1 MRTKFAFAL
10 IALIAGLILFSAA
23 CAKPPVVEAPRALSP
38 EQAIVPKPLKVE
50 RQNGVF
56 ALDSAGRIAVPAED
70 AEIESTARYLSDRL
84 RTAFGLEL
92 QVTDV
97 PPGEAEPLLILGRGD
112 RPELGPE
119 GYELS
124 VTPAAVT
131 IEANGPAGVFY
142 GVQTLLQLLP
152 PEAFGSTRS
161 DRRPLTV
168 PCVRIEDKPRL
179 PWRGMMLD
187 VSRHFF
193 PKEYVKSFIDGL
205 ARHKMNTFHWHL
217 VDDQGWRLEI
227 KKHPRLTEIGAWR
240 VDRED
245 RHWNERQ
252 AQQPGEKATY
262 GGFYTQDDVRE
273 ILAYAASRRVTVVPE
288 IEMPGHCLSA
298 LAAYPG
304 LSCTGGPFTVP
315 PGGVW
320 PNKDVYCPG
329 NEKTFKFLE
338 DVLTEVVALF
348 PGDYIHIGG
357 DEVDRSTWKAC
368 PKCQARMKAEGL
380 RTEEEL
386 QSWFT
391 RRVERFLNSKGKK
404 LIGWD
409 EILEGGLA
417 PNAAVMSWRGN
428 EGGIAAAKA
437 GHTVVMTPT
446 SHCYF
451 DYYQGD
457 PAIEPP
463 AIGGYLPLSKVY
475 SFEPVPAELTAEESL
490 FIIGA
495 QANLWSE
502 YIPTP
507 EHAGYMV
514 HPRIAAMAEAG
525 WTARD
530 ARDWT
535 DFIARLETQLL
546 RYEAAGVP
554 YARSLFAVKY
564 FSAPDAIAKTARLG
578 MEAEISRPD
587 IHFTLDGTDPAA
599 GSKTYAAPLTLK
611 KETTVKAGVFLK
623 DKLRGPVTETRF
635 LPHLAL
641 GRELRLQFPFQP
653 RYGAGGPGALL
664 DGLRGGMSRV
674 DERWQGFEGDDLVAT
689 IDLGRKTKIREVET
703 GFIQDSGSWIFLP
716 RSVEV
721 AVSDDGKDFRVVRTE
736 ALAVRDGESGVCAET
751 VRLETGK
758 MRTRFVRVT
767 AVSIHTGPKGHSAEG
782 QKAWLFADEIVVR

>member
-1 MRTKFAFAL
+1 
-10 IALIAGLILFSAA
+10 
-23 CAKPPVVEAPRALSP
+23 V
-38 EQAIVPKPLKVE
+38 
-50 RQNGVF
+50 
-56 ALDSAGRIAVPAED
+56 
-70 AEIESTARYLSDRL
+70 
-84 RTAFGLEL
+84 
-92 QVTDV
+92 
-97 PPGEAEPLLILGRGD
+97 
-112 RPELGPE
+112 
-119 GYELS
+119 
-124 VTPAAVT
+124 
-131 IEANGPAGVFY
+131 
-142 GVQTLLQLLP
+142 
-152 PEAFGSTRS
+152 
-161 DRRPLTV
+161 TV

-179 PWRGMMLD
+179 PWRGMLLD

-193 PKEYVKSFIDGL
+193 PKEFVKSFIDGL
-205 ARHKMNTFHWHL
+205 AMHKMNTFHWHL

-227 KKHPRLTEIGAWR
+227 KKFPRLTEIGAWR
-240 VDRED
+240 VDRENLN
-245 RHWNERQ
+245 WNERP

-273 ILAYAASRRVTVVPE
+273 ILAYAASRHVTVVPE

-298 LAAYPG
+298 LAAYPE

-357 DEVDRSTWKAC
+357 DEVDKSTWKTC

-386 QSWFT
+386 QSWFI
-391 RRVERFLNSKGKK
+391 RRIERFLNSKGKK

-437 GHTVVMTPT
+437 GHAVVMTPT

-457 PAIEPP
+457 AAVEPL

-475 SFEPVPAELTAEESL
+475 AFEPVPTELSVEQSA

-507 EHAGYMV
+507 EHARYMI
-514 HPRIAAMAEAG
+514 HPRIAAMAETG
-525 WTARD
+525 WTVRD
-530 ARDWT
+530 GRDWAG
-535 DFIARLETQLL
+535 FIERLETQLL

-554 YARSLFAVKY
+554 YARSMF
-564 FSAPDAIAKTARLG
+564 
-578 MEAEISRPD
+578 
-587 IHFTLDGTDPAA
+587 
-599 GSKTYAAPLTLK
+599 
-611 KETTVKAGVFLK
+611 
-623 DKLRGPVTETRF
+623 
-635 LPHLAL
+635 
-641 GRELRLQFPFQP
+641 
-653 RYGAGGPGALL
+653 
-664 DGLRGGMSRV
+664 
-674 DERWQGFEGDDLVAT
+674 
-689 IDLGRKTKIREVET
+689 
-703 GFIQDSGSWIFLP
+703 
-716 RSVEV
+716 
-721 AVSDDGKDFRVVRTE
+721 
-736 ALAVRDGESGVCAET
+736 T
-751 VRLETGK
+751 VR
-758 MRTRFVRVT
+758 F
-767 AVSIHTGPKGHSAEG
+767 
-782 QKAWLFADEIVVR
+782 F